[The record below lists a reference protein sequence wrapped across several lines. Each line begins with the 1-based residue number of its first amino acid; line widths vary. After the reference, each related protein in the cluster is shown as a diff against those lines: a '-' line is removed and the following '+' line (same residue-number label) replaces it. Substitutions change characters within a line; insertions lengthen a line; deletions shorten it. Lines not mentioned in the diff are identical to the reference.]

1 MKMVISL
8 VFSQES
14 ESDREEIKSAK
25 SQLRDILYH
34 ACSVLLKTIKVI
46 KTMENQRDI
55 EDSRSPRI
63 ILQFHM
69 MGIPLLDPEIRKDS
83 KQQLSFDWEH
93 GSVQGQSALHTMH
106 IKYKDQSAPS
116 TTHTKH
122 KDRSARLTTHT
133 KHK

>member
-1 MKMVISL
+1 
-8 VFSQES
+8 
-14 ESDREEIKSAK
+14 
-25 SQLRDILYH
+25 
-34 ACSVLLKTIKVI
+34 
-46 KTMENQRDI
+46 
-55 EDSRSPRI
+55 
-63 ILQFHM
+63 M

-93 GSVQGQSALHTMH
+93 GSVQGQSALHTIH